1 MLVIEANP
9 TPDQDQRIV
18 AGLSAMGENLR
29 PSRLPLA
36 VRWMSLPATFPT
48 QSHVEFEEFDELR
61 KLFGGNGRRVWIG
74 EIGRVE
80 LDQRLDS

>member
-1 MLVIEANP
+1 MAMVLGRNFGKWCP
-9 TPDQDQRIV
+9 TIPLCIRND
-18 AGLSAMGENLR
+18 R

-48 QSHVEFEEFDELR
+48 QSHVEFEEFDALR
-61 KLFGGNGRRVWIG
+61 ELFGGSGRRVWIG
-74 EIGRVE
+74 EIGRAE